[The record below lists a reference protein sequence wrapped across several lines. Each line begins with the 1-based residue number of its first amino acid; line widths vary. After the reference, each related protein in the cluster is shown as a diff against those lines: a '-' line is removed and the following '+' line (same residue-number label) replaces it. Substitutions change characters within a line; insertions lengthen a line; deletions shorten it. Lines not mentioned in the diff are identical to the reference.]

1 MLVAKQIH
9 FPEGAMT
16 LQQEIIQALGA
27 SPQIDTDGEIRRSVD
42 FLKSYLQ
49 TYPFIK
55 ALVLG
60 ISGGQDSTLTGKLCQ
75 QAINELRAE
84 GDDSRQFI
92 AVRLPYGVQADE
104 QDCQDAIAF
113 IQPDRVLTVNIK
125 SAVLASEQALR
136 EAGIELSDFVRGNE
150 KARER
155 MKAQYSIAGMTH
167 GVVVGTD
174 HAAEAITGFFTK
186 YGDGG
191 TDINP
196 IFRLNKRQGKQLLA
210 RLGCPEHLYKKLP
223 TADLEDDRPSLPDEA
238 ALGVTYDNID
248 DYLEGKTLDEKTA
261 KIIEGWYLKTEHK
274 RRTPITVFDDFW
286 KR

>member
-1 MLVAKQIH
+1 MKAYLSAH
-9 FPEGAMT
+9 P
-16 LQQEIIQALGA
+16 
-27 SPQIDTDGEIRRSVD
+27 
-42 FLKSYLQ
+42 FLK
-49 TYPFIK
+49 T
-55 ALVLG
+55 LVLG
-60 ISGGQDSTLTGKLCQ
+60 ISGGQDSTL
-75 QAINELRAE
+75 
-84 GDDSRQFI
+84 
-92 AVRLPYGVQADE
+92 
-104 QDCQDAIAF
+104 
-113 IQPDRVLTVNIK
+113 
-125 SAVLASEQALR
+125 ASEQALR
-136 EAGIELSDFVRGNE
+136 EPGIELSDFVRGNE

-155 MKAQYSIAGMTH
+155 MKAQYSIAGMTK

-196 IFRLNKRQGKQLLA
+196 LFRLNKRQGKQLLA
-210 RLGCPEHLYKKLP
+210 ALGCPEHLYKKAP

-248 DYLEGKTLDEKTA
+248 DYLEGKTLDESTA

-286 KR
+286 KK

>member
-1 MLVAKQIH
+1 MA
-9 FPEGAMT
+9 
-16 LQQEIIQALGA
+16 LQQEIIAALGVK
-27 SPQIDTDGEIRRSVD
+27 PQVNSEEEIRRSVD

-49 TYPFIK
+49 TFPFIK
-55 ALVLG
+55 SLVLG

-75 QAINELRAE
+75 TAISELRAE
-84 GDDSRQFI
+84 NGDQSLQFI

-104 QDCQDAIAF
+104 QDCQDAIDF

-125 SAVLASEQALR
+125 GAVLASEQALR
-136 EAGIELSDFVRGNE
+136 DAGIELSDFVRGNE

-155 MKAQYSIAGMTH
+155 MKAQYSIAGMNK

-174 HAAEAITGFFTK
+174 HAAEAVTGFFTK

-210 RLGCPEHLYKKLP
+210 TLSCPEHLYKKAP

-238 ALGVTYDNID
+238 ALGVTYENID
-248 DYLEGKTLDEKTA
+248 DYLEGKTVPAEIG

-274 RRTPITVFDDFW
+274 RRPPITVFDDFW
-286 KR
+286 KQ

>member
-125 SAVLASEQALR
+125 GAVLASEQALR

>member
-1 MLVAKQIH
+1 MA
-9 FPEGAMT
+9 
-16 LQQEIIQALGA
+16 LQKKIIEALGVRPHINA
-27 SPQIDTDGEIRRSVD
+27 DEEIRRSVE
-42 FLKSYLQ
+42 FLKNYLEAH
-49 TYPFIK
+49 PFLNS
-55 ALVLG
+55 LVLG

-75 QAINELRAE
+75 QAINELREETGNAQL
-84 GDDSRQFI
+84 QFI

-113 IQPDRVLTVNIK
+113 IKPDRVLTVNIK
-125 SAVLASEQALR
+125 DAVLASEKALR
-136 EAGIELSDFVRGNE
+136 DAGITLSDFVRGNE

-155 MKAQYSIAGMTH
+155 MKAQYSIAGMTK

-174 HAAEAITGFFTK
+174 HAAEAVTGFYTK

-196 IFRLNKRQGKQLLA
+196 LFRLNKRQGKQLLA
-210 RLGCPEHLYKKLP
+210 QLECPEHLYKKAP

-238 ALGVTYDNID
+238 ALGVTYENID
-248 DYLEGKTLDEKTA
+248 DYLEGKTLDSKISD
-261 KIIEGWYLKTEHK
+261 IIENWYLKTEHK
-274 RRTPITVFDDFW
+274 RRPPITVFDDFW

>member
-1 MLVAKQIH
+1 MA
-9 FPEGAMT
+9 
-16 LQQEIIQALGA
+16 LQQEIIQALGVKPVVDA
-27 SPQIDTDGEIRRSVD
+27 QEEIRRSVD
-42 FLKSYLQ
+42 FLKSYLK
-49 TYPFIK
+49 TNPFRK
-55 ALVLG
+55 SLVLG

-75 QAINELRAE
+75 QAISELRE
-84 GDDSRQFI
+84 ETGDIALQFI

-104 QDCQDAIAF
+104 QDCQDAITF

-125 SAVLASEQALR
+125 GSVLASEQALR

-155 MKAQYSIAGMTH
+155 MKAQYSIAGMTK

-174 HAAEAITGFFTK
+174 HAAEAVTGFFTK

-210 RLGCPEHLYKKLP
+210 ALGCPEHLYQKAP

-248 DYLEGKTLDEKTA
+248 DYLEGKTLDAGIA

-274 RRTPITVFDDFW
+274 RHTPITVFDDFW
-286 KR
+286 KK